1 MLLISGVCSISYFLT
16 HTRTKSR
23 NQARNQARR
32 QQLEESWMYLALSH
46 WMLDPHTLT

>member
-16 HTRTKSR
+16 HTRTKS
-23 NQARNQARR
+23 RNQARR